1 MSTKA
6 LFITESVL
14 IENSVINESVS
25 YTQLRPAIIEIQEMQ
40 IQTIIGSPLYKEIA
54 AQVVSGT
61 VSALNQT
68 LLNDYIQPAM
78 IRWIYVNLP
87 NVLAFKYMNKNMM
100 RRRSEESD
108 VMDLSQMRTAIDD
121 ARNKAEWY
129 SERITR
135 YLLENRNSYPL
146 FSSPTA
152 AIDTIY
158 PKMNNYTAG
167 MVLGRNYGMRL
178 RVEERLGGER
188 GICRDCDY

>member
-25 YTQLRPAIIEIQEMQ
+25 YTQIRPTIIKVQEMR
-40 IQTIIGSPLYKEIA
+40 IQPILGSPLYAEIA
-54 AQVVSGT
+54 TQVVSGT
-61 VSALNQT
+61 VTNLNQT
-68 LLNDYIQPAM
+68 LLNEYIQPA
-78 IRWIYVNLP
+78 IREWLYLELP
-87 NVLAFKYMNKNMM
+87 HVLAYKFMNKNMM

-108 VMDLSQMRTAIDD
+108 VMDMSEMKAVTDK
-121 ARNKAEWY
+121 ARNDAEWY

-146 FSSPTA
+146 FNSPPA

-178 RVEERLGGER
+178 TRRERLDGER